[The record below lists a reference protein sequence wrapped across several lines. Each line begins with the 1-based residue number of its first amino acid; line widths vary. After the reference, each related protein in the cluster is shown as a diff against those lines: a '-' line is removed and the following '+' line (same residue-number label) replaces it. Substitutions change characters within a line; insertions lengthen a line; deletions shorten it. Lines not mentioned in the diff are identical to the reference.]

1 VGLFAGNCA
10 AGLSDM
16 DIMACGSDLAV
27 CVCCGCCSHYIVPEL
42 SSETKFV
49 YSSRKA
55 VSEYKE
61 AKAVSAMC
69 GCGA

>member
-1 VGLFAGNCA
+1 MGRRMWE
-10 AGLSDM
+10 SDM
-16 DIMACGSDLAV
+16 ALCWCACG
-27 CVCCGCCSHYIVPEL
+27 SHYIVPEL

-61 AKAVSAMC
+61 AKAVSA
-69 GCGA
+69 GCWAGMVV

>member
-1 VGLFAGNCA
+1 LVTNYFFLCA
-10 AGLSDM
+10 
-16 DIMACGSDLAV
+16 
-27 CVCCGCCSHYIVPEL
+27 CSHYIVPEL

-61 AKAVSAMC
+61 AKAVRGM
-69 GCGA
+69 